1 MTDNPVLKDIKS
13 VAQVEALE
21 KELNELKKGFRKAEK
36 QKGIDI
42 IKAKL
47 PLKAKV
53 QFKLSNKMVSGI
65 VYSVSL
71 GNSIDIQY
79 TDSKGKLKKISRA
92 IVNLPQ
98 EQFKK

>member
-1 MTDNPVLKDIKS
+1 MSNPILKDIKT

-21 KELNELKKGFRKAEK
+21 KELNSLKKGFKKAEK
-36 QKGIDI
+36 QKDIDI

-47 PLKAKV
+47 PLKTKV
-53 QFKLSNKMVSGI
+53 QFKLNDKILSGI
-65 VYSVSL
+65 VYTVSL

-92 IVNLPQ
+92 IINLPQ

>member
-1 MTDNPVLKDIKS
+1 MNNEEIVKGLKSIKDI
-13 VAQVEALE
+13 EILE
-21 KELNELKKGFRKAEK
+21 KLIKEKKKNIKKEEK
-36 QKGIDI
+36 QKTIDL
-42 IKAKL
+42 IKGKL

-53 QFKLSNKMVSGI
+53 QFKISNKIMSGI

-79 TDSKGKLKKISRA
+79 TDNKGKLKKISRA

-98 EQFKK
+98 EQFK